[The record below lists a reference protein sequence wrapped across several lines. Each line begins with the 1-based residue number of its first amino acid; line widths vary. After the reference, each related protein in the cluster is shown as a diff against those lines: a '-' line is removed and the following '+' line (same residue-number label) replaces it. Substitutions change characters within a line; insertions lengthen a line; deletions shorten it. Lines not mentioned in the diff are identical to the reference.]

1 MLRVVQTQ
9 TLEQRL
15 QALAYF
21 SEGKPQKEHDPRTHF
36 VTNMALNG
44 LYLPRNKC
52 NRSERKAGV
61 KGSKKQTCFELH
73 SIFSAFL

>member
-1 MLRVVQTQ
+1 MLRVVQKN
-9 TLEQRL
+9 LNRDFKRSL
-15 QALAYF
+15 IF
-21 SEGKPQKEHDPRTHF
+21 RRGKPQKEHDPRTLI

-61 KGSKKQTCFELH
+61 KGSKRQTCFELH
-73 SIFSAFL
+73 SILSAFL